1 MWWLWDPA
9 QVILFET
16 FLGHPVGQKHQKDI
30 NGSTLWKLW
39 ILNIKVHLRSKENWF
54 LCALIEDRT
63 LGGKDQLVFD
73 YFHQRFRVCVVVEKH
88 CSPITETAFPQDSWK
103 GGVLEYVLWTLLI
116 AMYIRSNTDQCISNW
131 VELKTTTIGC
141 SFDQGESKSEA
152 WLHQSLNATYFDVF
166 VSTFPDFVKEFLLKI
181 LSSAWS
187 PELRLFHPKPM
198 SSSQAREIEI
208 WAIPLANSVSHIPER
223 AVKIGNVAEP
233 FHNWTN

>member
-1 MWWLWDPA
+1 MTSHIVPLSLSVSCQQQRQSSPDGTNWLCWLKGVSKGH
-9 QVILFET
+9 VILFSPT
-16 FLGHPVGQKHQKDI
+16 FPLRLDGPKHQKDI

-73 YFHQRFRVCVVVEKH
+73 YFHQRFWVGVVVEKH

-152 WLHQSLNATYFDVF
+152 WLH
-166 VSTFPDFVKEFLLKI
+166 
-181 LSSAWS
+181 
-187 PELRLFHPKPM
+187 
-198 SSSQAREIEI
+198 
-208 WAIPLANSVSHIPER
+208 
-223 AVKIGNVAEP
+223 
-233 FHNWTN
+233 